1 MAPSSGLFEKA
12 QHRFKV
18 VLRHICAALFT
29 SGSLKIKI
37 ALKKIQIA
45 CKCTNKNE
53 KDNKNKLKN
62 SHFQVFLLQ
71 AIKNFKK
78 TLLMITK

>member
-37 ALKKIQIA
+37 ALKKYKLHVNVQI
-45 CKCTNKNE
+45 KMRKTIKIN
-53 KDNKNKLKN
+53 LKIPT
-62 SHFQVFLLQ
+62 FRYFCYRPL
-71 AIKNFKK
+71 K
-78 TLLMITK
+78 TLRKHFL

>member
-37 ALKKIQIA
+37 ALKKYKLHVNVQI
-45 CKCTNKNE
+45 KMRKT
-53 KDNKNKLKN
+53 
-62 SHFQVFLLQ
+62 
-71 AIKNFKK
+71 IKIN
-78 TLLMITK
+78 